1 MSTYQT
7 PQSFQNLSIH
17 HKTVEWK
24 WNFRPD
30 AKGFKGLYRKA
41 RDSPWCCGDGDGNE
55 EEDLITHS
63 SWKLFSNAQ
72 DLRLESA
79 SKQGAD
85 PEPGALTS
93 PCDGWM
99 CWDALLEKSRI
110 FSAFLQHVSNLCFW
124 FQQELLWNRLHY
136 SGRDSIG
143 IAHF

>member
-7 PQSFQNLSIH
+7 PQSFQNFSIH

-24 WNFRPD
+24 WKFRPD
-30 AKGFKGLYRKA
+30 AKGFIDLFRKA
-41 RDSPWCCGDGDGNE
+41 RDSPWCCGDGDENE

-63 SWKLFSNAQ
+63 SWRLFSNAQ
-72 DLRLESA
+72 DLRLECA

-99 CWDALLEKSRI
+99 CWDVLLESRTYFRHSCTMSLI
-110 FSAFLQHVSNLCFW
+110 YVFGF
-124 FQQELLWNRLHY
+124 NRNY
-136 SGRDSIG
+136 SGINYSRRD
-143 IAHF
+143 